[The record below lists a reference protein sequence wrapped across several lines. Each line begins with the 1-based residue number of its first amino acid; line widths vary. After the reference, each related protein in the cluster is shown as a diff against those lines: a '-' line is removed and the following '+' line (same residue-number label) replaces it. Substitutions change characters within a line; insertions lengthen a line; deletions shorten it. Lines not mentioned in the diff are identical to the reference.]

1 MLNKSSFIS
10 LRSAVYAL
18 LVDNPALYYHYAK
31 SLLNEFLVASTETD
45 IDHVADLNALL
56 SRIRAAHRSKNYLL
70 SPEVEELLGSDAER
84 ISSVFISGGLTA
96 RCHTET
102 NTTVPMPVA
111 ADVVSSTWISSFREA
126 LRPVPDLLSLQ
137 DGSTSKYVSSA
148 TVAQILGGVDTVTSL
163 IARGTGAELAAFISE
178 YSGPPATLTTR
189 LSTGHENSF
198 ALTGDY
204 LDTYVDTLGQMVEE
218 WAAYA
223 RCVRL
228 PTSGIGACGPLFEY
242 PLSVRLIDMDLSI
255 RPDMCLAEDTSVVVD
270 SVVGERVKL
279 SSPTSLCGEIKF
291 VYKAHA
297 AWSNYLP
304 LLKDITP
311 AGSTDKERA
320 NSFAQQVAKRRTACK
335 GLLQDIPTTTDQN
348 RFDIKSA
355 HHALGADYAY
365 NLLERGRLME
375 YHALTEEQSKRSSV
389 MSTAAAHIRA
399 GARL

>member
-1 MLNKSSFIS
+1 MLNKASFVD
-10 LRSAVYAL
+10 LRSSVYAL
-18 LVDNPALYYHYAK
+18 LVDNPALYYHYVK
-31 SLLNEFLVASTETD
+31 SLLDEFLTESSEAD
-45 IDHVADLNALL
+45 IDRVADLNVIL
-56 SRIRAAHRSKNYLL
+56 SRVRAAHTSKTYLL
-70 SPEVEELLGSDAER
+70 SPEVEGLLGSDAAR
-84 ISSVFISGGLTA
+84 ISSVFISGRLTA

-102 NTTVPMPVA
+102 STTVPMPVA
-111 ADVVSSTWISSFREA
+111 VDTVSSTWISSFREA
-126 LRPVPDLLSLQ
+126 LRPAPDLLSLQ
-137 DGSTSKYVSSA
+137 DGSKSKYVSSA
-148 TVAQILGGVDTVTSL
+148 AVAQILGGVDTVTSL
-163 IARGTGAELAAFISE
+163 IARGTGTELAAFISE

-189 LSTGHENSF
+189 LATGHENSF

-204 LDTYVDTLGQMVEE
+204 SDTYIDTLGQVVEE

-228 PTSGIGACGPLFEY
+228 PTSGIGTCGPLFEY

-255 RPDMCLAEDTSVVVD
+255 RPGMCLADDTSVVVD
-270 SVVGERVKL
+270 SVVGERIKL
-279 SSPTSLCGEIKF
+279 SSPTSLCGEIEF

-311 AGSTDKERA
+311 VGSTDRERA
-320 NSFAQQVAKRRTACK
+320 ISFAQQVAKRRTACK
-335 GLLQDIPTTTDQN
+335 GLLQDIPSVTNQN